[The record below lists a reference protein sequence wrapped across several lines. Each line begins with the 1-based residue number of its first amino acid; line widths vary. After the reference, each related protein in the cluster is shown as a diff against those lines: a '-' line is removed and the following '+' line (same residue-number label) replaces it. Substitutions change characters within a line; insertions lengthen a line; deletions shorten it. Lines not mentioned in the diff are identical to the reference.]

1 MTCTMDS
8 ATTVPRGRLGEALV
22 LRARLNARVRAFFLE
37 RGVLEVE
44 TPILS
49 AAGNTEPNIES
60 FAAAFSGHADAGP
73 RERWLR
79 TSPEHAL

>member
-1 MTCTMDS
+1 MDTDRITS
-8 ATTVPRGRLGEALV
+8 LQ
-22 LRARLNARVRAFFLE
+22 LRARLYALIRALFAE
-37 RGVLEVE
+37 RQVLEVE

-60 FAAAFSGHADAGP
+60 FSTTFSGHVDAGA

-79 TSPEHAL
+79 TSPEFPLKRLLAA